1 MERVVQL
8 QIEDGKLLLDESIL
22 REASLEGSVV
32 AIVRDKSILI
42 KPGLFTKEAQGVVEK
57 TLSYD
62 ELEEI
67 YAAR

>member
-1 MERVVQL
+1 MKRVIQL
-8 QIEDGKLLLDESIL
+8 QVENGKLLLDESLL
-22 REASLEGSVV
+22 RQASLEGSVI

-42 KPGLFTKEAQGVVEK
+42 KPGLFTEEVRGAVKK
-57 TLSYD
+57 KLSYE